1 MKKLKKSLSV
11 LLTTVMVFCMLT
23 AGGLS
28 AFAETTGTYG
38 NLRYIIHDGE
48 VKIEGYVNNIVGE
61 LVIPDTIDG
70 YPVTAIGFDA
80 FDSCAEMTNVVIP
93 ESVTEI
99 EYCAFWGC
107 ISLKKVVLPSR
118 LTEISMALFALC
130 SSLEEVDIP
139 DGVTR
144 IGDEA
149 FDNCSNLKSIV
160 IPNGV
165 TYIGGYAFSSCKS
178 LTEIIIPENVTE
190 IGDGAFRD
198 CTALTEIVVPKS
210 VTIIGKY
217 VFRDCTNLEKITL
230 SGNLSNIG
238 SAAFF
243 NCINLK
249 EIVIPDGV
257 KTIEAETF
265 AGCTSLESVDL
276 PDGLTSIGM
285 DAFADCTSLTSIDI
299 PESVEQIRFG
309 AFRNT
314 GLDKI
319 VINNRNCTL
328 DYDEELLPEDTVIY
342 GYLNSPAHM
351 YAQIYNRTFIALE
364 DDACPH
370 TFSDW
375 TVAEDADCTQR
386 GFAYRVCTRCCEVE
400 TKILPPVGHSDANGD
415 ALCDVCGAAM
425 DEEIVTVPEK
435 EATDEQ
441 TGVSVIYPDGTF
453 DGAAEIQVTPVAQ
466 GEAYQLISHK
476 EGNYKVTM
484 FDISVTVDGE
494 QVQPNGMVTVRIPL
508 PKGYNPNKCVV
519 YYVAADGTMEELK
532 TYHVKDGYVWFETD
546 HFSYYAVVEEETESA
561 DRPSW
566 MDTSLNFMQTLIDFF
581 YRLAEWFKSLFGAA

>member
-28 AFAETTGTYG
+28 AFAWTTETYEGLTY
-38 NLRYIIHDGE
+38 YIVDEKVYIQDCDESICGDYVLPE
-48 VKIEGYVNNIVGE
+48 V
-61 LVIPDTIDG
+61 IDG
-70 YPVTAIGFDA
+70 YPVYFLRFEA
-80 FDSCAEMTNVVIP
+80 FSDCTELTSITIP
-93 ESVTEI
+93 ESVKEME
-99 EYCAFWGC
+99 EYPFSGC
-107 ISLKKVVLPSR
+107 SSLKKVVILGDIDLLGSLSFDTGYSSIETVEFGDNVTLIDMEAFANQKKLNSVMIGKNVTSIGER
-118 LTEISMALFALC
+118 VFSGCSELKEII
-130 SSLEEVDIP
+130 IP
-139 DGVTR
+139 DGV
-144 IGDEA
+144 A
-149 FDNCSNLKSIV
+149 
-160 IPNGV
+160 
-165 TYIGGYAFSSCKS
+165 
-178 LTEIIIPENVTE
+178 
-190 IGDGAFRD
+190 
-198 CTALTEIVVPKS
+198 
-210 VTIIGKY
+210 
-217 VFRDCTNLEKITL
+217 
-230 SGNLSNIG
+230 
-238 SAAFF
+238 
-243 NCINLK
+243 
-249 EIVIPDGV
+249 
-257 KTIEAETF
+257 TIEEATF
-265 AGCTSLESVDL
+265 SGCTSLESVDL

-299 PESVEQIRFG
+299 PDSVEHIRPG

-342 GYLNSPAHM
+342 GYVNSPAHM

-415 ALCDVCGAAM
+415 ALCDECGAAM
-425 DEEIVTVPEK
+425 DEEVVTVPEK

-466 GEAYQLISHK
+466 GEAYQLISNK

-494 QVQPNGMVTVRIPL
+494 QVQPNGMVLVKIPL

-581 YRLAEWFKSLFGAA
+581 NRLAEWFKSLFGAA